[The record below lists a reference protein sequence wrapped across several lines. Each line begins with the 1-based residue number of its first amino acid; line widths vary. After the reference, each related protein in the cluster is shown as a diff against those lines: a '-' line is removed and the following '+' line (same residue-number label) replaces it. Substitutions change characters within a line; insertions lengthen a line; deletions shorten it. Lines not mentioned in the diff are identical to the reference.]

1 MISLPTY
8 AYTHSHRHQVPIH
21 HEAMLLLVEEH
32 ERRMEQR
39 GQRGNDREGERWRR
53 QGGDLQLRFDNHCVS
68 AATATAKQH
77 TIRRSGIGW

>member
-1 MISLPTY
+1 
-8 AYTHSHRHQVPIH
+8 
-21 HEAMLLLVEEH
+21 MLLLVEEH

-68 AATATAKQH
+68 AATATATAMQH
-77 TIRRSGIGW
+77 TIIRRCGIGW